1 VRRALCLALVLCPAL
16 ALCLPAPVGGQEGRL
31 DELRKQIEKRET
43 QAREYTEEA
52 ESYLGELEEIDKEL
66 AATRKQLKLLRR
78 RRRTA
83 LSDRQRAEGQLAE
96 VDSVLERARVQVAR
110 RLVALYKFR
119 ATGGFAAL
127 YSARDFQRVARRGRG
142 LERVLE
148 SDGKLFD
155 RYRELRDERNR
166 VVESH
171 ARVVRRLE
179 RSTREVDA
187 REAEVRQKL
196 VERRNLVA
204 LLHSRA
210 DRERRAAAE
219 LREAARRLEDKLRR
233 LPGHAKAGPGLSK
246 GRVPWPVQG
255 VLRLGF
261 GRQIDPEFGTATL
274 RNGIEVA
281 ALEGSPVRAVAP
293 GRVLFA
299 GWFRGYGQVVIV
311 DHGRG
316 HMTVSGYLEELDVRA
331 DQYVAADQVI
341 GGVGETGSLSGPG
354 LYFEVRKGG
363 KPVDPEEWLE

>member
-1 VRRALCLALVLCPAL
+1 MSRPRLAWMLLACGLPCAFPA
-16 ALCLPAPVGGQEGRL
+16 AVGSQEDRL
-31 DELRKQIEKRET
+31 GELREQIEKRET

-52 ESYLGELEEIDKEL
+52 ESYLGELEEIDKQL
-66 AATRKQLKLLRR
+66 AETRQQLKQLRL
-78 RRRTA
+78 
-83 LSDRQRAEGQLAE
+83 RQRAALRDRERAEQELAE
-96 VDSVLERARVQVAR
+96 VDAVLERAREQVSR

-127 YSARDFQRVARRGRG
+127 YSAADFQRVARRGRG
-142 LERVLE
+142 LERVLD
-148 SDGKLFD
+148 SDEKLFG
-155 RYRELRDERNR
+155 RYRELREQRSGALD
-166 VVESH
+166 SH
-171 ARVVRRLE
+171 ARVVRRLAAA
-179 RSTREVDA
+179 TRDVDA
-187 REAEVRQKL
+187 REAEVRGKL

-204 LLHSRA
+204 LLRSRA
-210 DRERRAAAE
+210 DRELRAAAE
-219 LREAARRLEDKLRR
+219 LREAARRLEEKLAK
-233 LPGHAKAGPGLSK
+233 LPGRSSSGPGLRQ

-281 ALEGSPVRAVAP
+281 ALEGSPVRAVGP

-316 HMTVSGYLEELDVRA
+316 LMSVSGYLEELAVRA
-331 DQYVAADQVI
+331 DQYVDGGQVI

-354 LYFEVRKGG
+354 LYFEIRKDG
-363 KPVDPEEWLE
+363 KPVDPETWLE